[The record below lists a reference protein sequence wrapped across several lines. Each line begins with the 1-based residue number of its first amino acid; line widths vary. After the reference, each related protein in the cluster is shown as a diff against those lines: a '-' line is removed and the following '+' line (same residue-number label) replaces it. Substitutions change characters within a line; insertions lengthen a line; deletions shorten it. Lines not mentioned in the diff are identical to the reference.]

1 MAVSDHVG
9 KSHAIG
15 RGDRAAFCQQFT
27 FEFRHRLVSSVGVV
41 VSLVG
46 VISATSQD

>member
-15 RGDRAAFCQQFT
+15 RGNRSAFVQQFT
-27 FEFRHRLVSSVGVV
+27 FKLCHVVSSVGVI

-46 VISATSQD
+46 VIPATHED